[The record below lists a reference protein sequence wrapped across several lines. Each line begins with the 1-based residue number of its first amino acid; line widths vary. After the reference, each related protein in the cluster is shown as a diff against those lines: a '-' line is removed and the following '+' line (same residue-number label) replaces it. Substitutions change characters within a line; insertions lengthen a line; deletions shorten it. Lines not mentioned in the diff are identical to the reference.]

1 MTLLRFL
8 KARMSERST
17 WAGIVAAVAFGS
29 TLAHPWDYVAIAL
42 GAIAVFVPEPKGGE

>member
-1 MTLLRFL
+1 MIAYI
-8 KARMSERST
+8 KARLNERTT

-42 GAIAVFVPEPKGGE
+42 GAIAVFVPSPGAAE